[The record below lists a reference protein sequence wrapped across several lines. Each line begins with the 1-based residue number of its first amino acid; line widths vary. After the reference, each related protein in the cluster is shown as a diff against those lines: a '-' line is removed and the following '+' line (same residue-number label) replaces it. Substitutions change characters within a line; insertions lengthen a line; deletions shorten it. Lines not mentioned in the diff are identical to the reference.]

1 MEVRQE
7 FPRMSELCGKE
18 PQCFLVGALI
28 ASPPDFVQELAFPAA
43 AIQLRIKDFR
53 DLVF

>member
-7 FPRMSELCGKE
+7 FPRVSELRGKE
-18 PQCFLVGALI
+18 PRCFLVGALI